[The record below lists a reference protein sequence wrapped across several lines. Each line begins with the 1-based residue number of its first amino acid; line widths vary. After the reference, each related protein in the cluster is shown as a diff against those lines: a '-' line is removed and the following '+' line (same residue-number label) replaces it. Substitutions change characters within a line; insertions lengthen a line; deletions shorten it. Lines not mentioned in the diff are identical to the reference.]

1 MRLKRFLGLV
11 LAVAL
16 FVSLSSM
23 GTASAQDISH
33 SKSYLVVKAT
43 GRFSM
48 EVPGNT
54 AVQAGSSFPL
64 EVGDVVVIMT
74 TYSPFSASVDFG
86 LIAPDGLFY
95 GSNTSTGTLQKGIAV
110 DQRGYYTLA
119 VRNRSD
125 HTVSVCGYA
134 NHLIPV

>member
-95 GSNTSTGTLQKGIAV
+95 GSNTWS
-110 DQRGYYTLA
+110 YTPLGRIEGLSGEQLEELLSGQSA
-119 VRNRSD
+119 LLSF
-125 HTVSVCGYA
+125 SLCPQQA
-134 NHLIPV
+134 S